1 MNEAYRFVLNFFRSI
16 SSEKKRTYVRIFLT
30 INFWWTKFES
40 YFAYIELIERDNSSL
55 FIVRRTIRLKFFVQF
70 RIKKVYIYI
79 YIYIFAIFDERNSNR
94 ISFKQI
100 RERDNSDMLCVSAIS
115 LSVSFLSWTRR
126 TIRFKFFVRFRI
138 NVTYMYFCN
147 FWWTKYIHVKGH
159 CLKDI
164 VCWRLSV
171 IFSYECFF
179 AKLDLFFRFNVRF
192 FSWYEEAVWKLLSRE
207 QLGIISYDT
216 LYLFVY

>member
-1 MNEAYRFVLNFFRSI
+1 MNEIRIVFRLYRADRTRQLLSFYREAYDSFKIFRSI
-16 SSEKKRTYVRIFLT
+16 SNKKSVH
-30 INFWWTKFES
+30 
-40 YFAYIELIERDNSSL
+40 
-55 FIVRRTIRLKFFVQF
+55 
-70 RIKKVYIYI
+70 IYI

-164 VCWRLSV
+164 VCWQLSV
-171 IFSYECFF
+171 IFRYECFF
-179 AKLDLFFRFNVRF
+179 AKLDLFFRFNVQF

>member
-79 YIYIFAIFDERNSNR
+79 YIYI
-94 ISFKQI
+94 
-100 RERDNSDMLCVSAIS
+100 
-115 LSVSFLSWTRR
+115 
-126 TIRFKFFVRFRI
+126 
-138 NVTYMYFCN
+138 YFCN
-147 FWWTKYIHVKGH
+147 FWWTKFESYIVQADKRTRQLRYALRFRHLSLCFLFVVNEAYDSFQIFRSISSK
-159 CLKDI
+159 CNVRICTFAIFDERNIYTWKDI
-164 VCWRLSV
+164 VWR
-171 IFSYECFF
+171 
-179 AKLDLFFRFNVRF
+179 
-192 FSWYEEAVWKLLSRE
+192 
-207 QLGIISYDT
+207 T
-216 LYLFVY
+216 LFVDN